1 MQSGRGF
8 DSAAAFCKNYDA
20 NSFFCASFSCFCI
33 PAQSQARYLAGL
45 RSDSGALLAPCLTL
59 FDLPLQQDFTGQL
72 PPQNVHPI
80 NEDFYCKA
88 GAYLL

>member
-45 RSDSGALLAPCLTL
+45 RSDSGVLLAPGLN
-59 FDLPLQQDFTGQL
+59 LPSQQDFTGQL
-72 PPQNVHPI
+72 SSRNVHPI